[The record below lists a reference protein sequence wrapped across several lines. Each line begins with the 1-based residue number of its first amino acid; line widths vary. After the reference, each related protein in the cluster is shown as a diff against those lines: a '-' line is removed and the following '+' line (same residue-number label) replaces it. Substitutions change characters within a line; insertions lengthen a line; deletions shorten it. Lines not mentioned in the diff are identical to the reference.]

1 MSNIQKSLGDEI
13 VWRPSEKLRRESR
26 MQAFLDQVE
35 LPDRAALCARADAD
49 PQWYWDALLKFLD
62 IRFYKPY
69 SQVLDTSKGIQWP
82 VWCVDGTTNV
92 VFNCIDKHR
101 GTPIWEKVWIKWEG
115 EDGETRSLT
124 YQDMDGEICRFAA
137 ALKARGIG
145 KGDVVGLYLPMLP
158 ESYAAMF
165 AIMKVGAAVLPLFSG
180 FGPQPIAVR
189 LNDAE
194 AKAVVTVDGTLRRGS
209 EGAMKAVLDE
219 ALYQCSTVCDVF
231 VVERLG
237 DRIDC
242 PMTEGRDHWWHEETA
257 CKPTDTPTEEM
268 SAEDMAFLVYTSGT
282 TGKPKGVIAT
292 HCGSIGKLALDI
304 GLCFDFKASD
314 RMMWVSDMGW
324 VVGPFTGLATS
335 FFGGSL
341 VVAEGT
347 PDYPDTTRHWRLIQ
361 EYDVTWLGIAP
372 TTVRGMMRYG
382 DEVSNFDYS
391 KLRIMASTGEPW
403 TEDAWRWLFQ
413 RVGDERLPILNYC
426 GGTECF
432 GGIISS
438 GILEPMKPGTFSGP
452 MPGTGAKVVD
462 VDGNP
467 ATPGM
472 LGELVM
478 TTPSIGNTRGL
489 WRDDDRY
496 LDGYW
501 SMYGDKWRQGDWAM
515 IDEDGYWH
523 VTGRSDDVINISG
536 KRTGPTEIEGALM
549 SSGRISEAAVIG
561 VPDPVK
567 GAALCCVC
575 VPMPGEEG
583 NDGLR
588 GILSNAV
595 TDALG
600 RSYRPRDIL
609 FVSDLPKTR
618 NMKIMRRVVR
628 SVVLGDPAGDLSSL
642 VNPEAVE
649 ELRVRTS
656 DSN

>member
-1 MSNIQKSLGDEI
+1 MTDRETTGSI
-13 VWRPSEKLRRESR
+13 VWRPSDELRCESR
-26 MQAFLDQVE
+26 MQAFLDQAG
-35 LPDRAALCARADAD
+35 LPDRAALCERADAD
-49 PQWYWDALLKFLD
+49 PAWYWNALLKFLD

-92 VFNCIDKHR
+92 VLNCIDKHR
-101 GTPIWEKVWIKWEG
+101 GTEIWDKAWIEWEG
-115 EDGETRSLT
+115 EDGATRSLT
-124 YQDMDGEICRFAA
+124 YADMDAEICRFAA

-145 KGDVVGLYLPMLP
+145 KGDVVGLYLPMLS
-158 ESYAAMF
+158 ESFAAMF
-165 AIMKVGAAVLPLFSG
+165 AIMKIGAVVLPLFSG

-194 AKAVVTVDGTLRRGS
+194 AKAVVTADGTLRRGS

-219 ALYQCSTVCDVF
+219 ALAECPTVRDVF
-231 VVERLG
+231 VVARLG
-237 DRIDC
+237 DRIAC
-242 PMTEGRDHWWHEETA
+242 PMTEGRDHWWHEATA
-257 CKPTDTPTEEM
+257 GQPTDTPTEEM
-268 SAEDMAFLVYTSGT
+268 DAEDMAFLVYTSGT
-282 TGKPKGVIAT
+282 TGKPKGVVAT
-292 HCGSIGKLALDI
+292 HCGSISKLALDI
-304 GLCFDFKASD
+304 GLCFDFKQTD

-347 PDYPDTTRHWRLIQ
+347 PDYPDTTRHWRLMQ
-361 EYDVTWLGIAP
+361 DYGVTWLGIAP

-382 DEVSNFDYS
+382 DEVEEFDYS

-403 TEDAWRWLFQ
+403 TEDAWRWLFE
-413 RVGDERLPILNYC
+413 RVGGGRSPILNYC

-452 MPGTGAKVVD
+452 MPGTGAQVVD
-462 VDGNP
+462 ADGNP
-467 ATPGM
+467 APPGV

-489 WRDDDRY
+489 WRDDERY

-515 IDEDGYWH
+515 IDEDGYWY

-575 VPMPGEEG
+575 VPMPGEAS
-583 NDGLR
+583 DDKLR
-588 GILSNAV
+588 GALSNAV

-628 SVVLGDPAGDLSSL
+628 SVVLGETAGDLSSL

-649 ELRVRTS
+649 ELRARTS
-656 DSN
+656 ETSA

>member
-1 MSNIQKSLGDEI
+1 MTDIETTGSI
-13 VWRPSEKLRRESR
+13 VWRPSDELRCESR
-26 MQAFLDQVE
+26 MQAFLDQAG
-35 LPDRAALCARADAD
+35 LPDRAVLCERADAD
-49 PQWYWDALLKFLD
+49 PAWYWNALLKFLD

-69 SQVLDTSKGIQWP
+69 SQILDTSKGIQWP

-92 VFNCIDKHR
+92 VLNCIDKHR
-101 GTPIWEKVWIKWEG
+101 GTEIWDKVWIEWEG
-115 EDGETRSLT
+115 EDGATRSLT
-124 YQDMDGEICRFAA
+124 YADMDAEICRFAA

-145 KGDVVGLYLPMLP
+145 KGDVVGLYLPMLS
-158 ESYAAMF
+158 ESFAAMF
-165 AIMKVGAAVLPLFSG
+165 AIMKIGAAVLPLFSG

-189 LNDAE
+189 LNDAK

-219 ALYQCSTVCDVF
+219 ALAECPTVRDVF
-231 VVERLG
+231 VVARLG
-237 DRIDC
+237 DRIAC
-242 PMTEGRDHWWHEETA
+242 PMTEGRDHWWHEATA
-257 CKPTDTPTEEM
+257 GQPTDTPTEEM
-268 SAEDMAFLVYTSGT
+268 DAEDMAFLVYTSGT
-282 TGKPKGVIAT
+282 TGKPKGVVAT
-292 HCGSIGKLALDI
+292 HCGSISKLALDI
-304 GLCFDFKASD
+304 GLCFDFKQTD

-341 VVAEGT
+341 IVAEGT
-347 PDYPDTTRHWRLIQ
+347 PDYPDTTRHWRLMQ
-361 EYDVTWLGIAP
+361 DYGVTWLGIAP

-382 DEVSNFDYS
+382 DEVEGFDYS

-403 TEDAWRWLFQ
+403 TEDAWRWLFE
-413 RVGDERLPILNYC
+413 RVGGGRSPILNYC

-452 MPGTGAKVVD
+452 MPGTGAQIVD
-462 VDGNP
+462 ADGNP
-467 ATPGM
+467 APPGV

-489 WRDDDRY
+489 WRDDERY

-515 IDEDGYWH
+515 IDEDGYWY

-575 VPMPGEEG
+575 VPMPGEAS
-583 NDGLR
+583 DDKLR
-588 GILSNAV
+588 GALSNAV

-628 SVVLGDPAGDLSSL
+628 SVVLGEPAGDLSSL

-649 ELRVRTS
+649 ELRARTS
-656 DSN
+656 EMSA

>member
-1 MSNIQKSLGDEI
+1 MTDIETTGSI
-13 VWRPSEKLRRESR
+13 VWRPSDELRCESR
-26 MQAFLDQVE
+26 MQAFLDQAG
-35 LPDRAALCARADAD
+35 LPDRAALCERADAD
-49 PQWYWDALLKFLD
+49 PAWYWNALLKFLD

-69 SQVLDTSKGIQWP
+69 SQILDTSKGIQWP

-92 VFNCIDKHR
+92 VLNCIDKHR
-101 GTPIWEKVWIKWEG
+101 GTEIWDKVWIEWEG
-115 EDGETRSLT
+115 EDGATRSLT
-124 YQDMDGEICRFAA
+124 YADMDAEICRFAA

-145 KGDVVGLYLPMLP
+145 KGDVVGLYLPMLS
-158 ESYAAMF
+158 ESFAAMF
-165 AIMKVGAAVLPLFSG
+165 AIMKIGAVVLPLFSG

-189 LNDAE
+189 LNDAK

-219 ALYQCSTVCDVF
+219 ALAECPTVRDVF
-231 VVERLG
+231 VVARLG
-237 DRIDC
+237 DRIAC
-242 PMTEGRDHWWHEETA
+242 PMTEGRDHWWHEATA
-257 CKPTDTPTEEM
+257 GQPTDTPTEEM
-268 SAEDMAFLVYTSGT
+268 DAEDMAFLVYTSGT
-282 TGKPKGVIAT
+282 TGKPKGVVAT
-292 HCGSIGKLALDI
+292 HCGSISKLALDI
-304 GLCFDFKASD
+304 GLCFDFKQTD

-341 VVAEGT
+341 IVAEGT
-347 PDYPDTTRHWRLIQ
+347 PDYPDTTRHWRLMQ
-361 EYDVTWLGIAP
+361 DYGVTWLGIAP

-382 DEVSNFDYS
+382 DEVEGFDYS

-403 TEDAWRWLFQ
+403 TEDAWRWLFE
-413 RVGDERLPILNYC
+413 RVGGGRSPILNYC

-452 MPGTGAKVVD
+452 MPGTGAQIVD
-462 VDGNP
+462 ADGNP
-467 ATPGM
+467 APPGV

-489 WRDDDRY
+489 WRDDERY

-515 IDEDGYWH
+515 IDEDGYWY

-575 VPMPGEEG
+575 VPMPGEAS
-583 NDGLR
+583 DDKLR
-588 GILSNAV
+588 GALSNAV

-628 SVVLGDPAGDLSSL
+628 SVVLGEPAGDLSSL

-649 ELRVRTS
+649 ELRARTLETS
-656 DSN
+656 A

>member
-1 MSNIQKSLGDEI
+1 MTDIETTGSI
-13 VWRPSEKLRRESR
+13 VWRPSDELRCESR
-26 MQAFLDQVE
+26 MQAFLDQAG
-35 LPDRAALCARADAD
+35 LPDRAALCERADAD
-49 PQWYWDALLKFLD
+49 PAWYWNALLKFLD

-69 SQVLDTSKGIQWP
+69 SQILDTSKGIQWP

-92 VFNCIDKHR
+92 VLNCIDKHR
-101 GTPIWEKVWIKWEG
+101 GTEIWDKVWIEWEG
-115 EDGETRSLT
+115 EDGATRSLT
-124 YQDMDGEICRFAA
+124 YADMDAEICRFAA

-145 KGDVVGLYLPMLP
+145 KGDVVGLYLPMLS
-158 ESYAAMF
+158 ESFAAMF
-165 AIMKVGAAVLPLFSG
+165 AIMKIGAVVLPLFSG

-194 AKAVVTVDGTLRRGS
+194 AKAVVTADGTLRRGS

-219 ALYQCSTVCDVF
+219 ALAECPTVRDVF
-231 VVERLG
+231 VVARLG
-237 DRIDC
+237 DRIAC
-242 PMTEGRDHWWHEETA
+242 PMTEGRDHWWHEATA
-257 CKPTDTPTEEM
+257 GQPTDTPTEEM
-268 SAEDMAFLVYTSGT
+268 DAEDMAFLVYTSGT
-282 TGKPKGVIAT
+282 TGKPKGVVAT
-292 HCGSIGKLALDI
+292 HCGSISKLALDI
-304 GLCFDFKASD
+304 GLCFDFKQTD

-347 PDYPDTTRHWRLIQ
+347 PDYPDTTRHWRLMQ
-361 EYDVTWLGIAP
+361 DYGVTWLGIAP

-382 DEVSNFDYS
+382 DEVEEFDYS

-403 TEDAWRWLFQ
+403 TEDAWRWLFE
-413 RVGDERLPILNYC
+413 RVGGGRSPILNYC

-452 MPGTGAKVVD
+452 MPGTGAQVVD
-462 VDGNP
+462 ADGNP
-467 ATPGM
+467 APPGV

-489 WRDDDRY
+489 WRDDERY

-515 IDEDGYWH
+515 IDEDGYWY

-575 VPMPGEEG
+575 VPMPGEAS
-583 NDGLR
+583 DDKLR
-588 GILSNAV
+588 GALSNAV

-628 SVVLGDPAGDLSSL
+628 SVVLGEPAGDLSSL

-649 ELRVRTS
+649 ELRARTS
-656 DSN
+656 ETSA

>member
-1 MSNIQKSLGDEI
+1 MTDRETTGSI
-13 VWRPSEKLRRESR
+13 VWRPSDELRRESR
-26 MQAFLDQVE
+26 MQAFLDQAG
-35 LPDRAALCARADAD
+35 LPDRAALCERADAD
-49 PQWYWDALLKFLD
+49 PAWYWNALLKFLD

-69 SQVLDTSKGIQWP
+69 SQILDTSKGIQWP

-92 VFNCIDKHR
+92 VLNCIDKHR
-101 GTPIWEKVWIKWEG
+101 GTEIWDKAWIEWEG
-115 EDGETRSLT
+115 EDGATRSLT
-124 YQDMDGEICRFAA
+124 YADMDAEICRFAA

-145 KGDVVGLYLPMLP
+145 KGDVVGLYLPMLS
-158 ESYAAMF
+158 ESFAAMF
-165 AIMKVGAAVLPLFSG
+165 AIMKIGAAVLPLFSG

-194 AKAVVTVDGTLRRGS
+194 AKAVVTADGTLRRGS

-219 ALYQCSTVCDVF
+219 ALAECPTVRDVF
-231 VVERLG
+231 VVARLG
-237 DRIDC
+237 DRIAC
-242 PMTEGRDHWWHEETA
+242 PMTEGRDHWWHEATA
-257 CKPTDTPTEEM
+257 GQPTDTPTEEM
-268 SAEDMAFLVYTSGT
+268 DAEDMAFLVYTSGT
-282 TGKPKGVIAT
+282 TGKPKGVVAT
-292 HCGSIGKLALDI
+292 HCGSISKLALDI
-304 GLCFDFKASD
+304 GLCFDFKQTD

-347 PDYPDTTRHWRLIQ
+347 PDYPDTTRHWRLMQ
-361 EYDVTWLGIAP
+361 DYGVTWLGIAP

-382 DEVSNFDYS
+382 DEVEGFDYS

-403 TEDAWRWLFQ
+403 TEDAWRWLFE
-413 RVGDERLPILNYC
+413 RVGGGRSPILNYC

-452 MPGTGAKVVD
+452 MPGTGAQVVD
-462 VDGNP
+462 ADGNP
-467 ATPGM
+467 APPGV

-489 WRDDDRY
+489 WRDDERY

-515 IDEDGYWH
+515 IDEDGYWY

-575 VPMPGEEG
+575 VPMPGEASDDE
-583 NDGLR
+583 LR
-588 GILSNAV
+588 GALSNAV

-628 SVVLGDPAGDLSSL
+628 SVVLGEPAGDLSSL

-649 ELRVRTS
+649 ELRARTS
-656 DSN
+656 ETSA

>member
-1 MSNIQKSLGDEI
+1 MRSADEQDGDI
-13 VWRPSEKLRRESR
+13 VWRPSEKLRRDSR
-26 MQAFLDQVE
+26 MQAFLDRVG
-35 LPDRAALCARADAD
+35 LADRNALCARADAD
-49 PQWYWDALLKFLD
+49 PAWYWDALLEF
-62 IRFYKPY
+62 IEFRFYQPY
-69 SQVLDTSKGIQWP
+69 SQVLDTSKGTQWP
-82 VWCVDGTTNV
+82 AWCVGGTTNIV
-92 VFNCIDKHR
+92 LNCIDKHR
-101 GTPIWEKVWIKWEG
+101 DTAVWNKVWIEWEG
-115 EDGETRSLT
+115 EDGATRSLT
-124 YQDMDGEICRFAA
+124 YKDMDAEICRFAA

-165 AIMKVGAAVLPLFSG
+165 AIMKIGAAVLPLFSG
-180 FGPQPIAVR
+180 YGPQPIAVR

-194 AKAVVTVDGTLRRGS
+194 AVAVVTADGTLRRGS
-209 EGAMKAVLDE
+209 AVAMKATLDE
-219 ALYQCSTVCDVF
+219 ALADCPTVKDVF

-237 DRIDC
+237 DRIAC
-242 PMTEGRDHWWHEETA
+242 PMAEGRDVWWHAAVAGQAADTA
-257 CKPTDTPTEEM
+257 TEEM
-268 SAEDMAFLVYTSGT
+268 GAEDMAFLVYTSGT
-282 TGKPKGVIAT
+282 TGKPKGVVAT
-292 HCGSIGKLALDI
+292 HCGSLAKLALDI
-304 GLCFDFKASD
+304 GVCFDFKQSD

-347 PDYPDTTRHWRLIQ
+347 PDYPDTTRHWRLMQ
-361 EYDVTWLGIAP
+361 DYGVTWLGIAP

-382 DEVSNFDYS
+382 DEVDGFDYS

-403 TEDAWRWLFQ
+403 TEDAWRWLFE
-413 RVGDERLPILNYC
+413 RVGETKLPILNYC

-432 GGIISS
+432 GGIIASA
-438 GILEPMKPGTFSGP
+438 ILEPMKPGCFSGAI
-452 MPGTGAKVVD
+452 PGTGAMVVD
-462 VDGNP
+462 AEGNP
-467 ATPGM
+467 AAPGV

-478 TTPSIGNTRGL
+478 TTPSIGNTRSL
-489 WRDDDRY
+489 WRDDERY
-496 LDGYW
+496 LDNYW

-515 IDEDGYWH
+515 IDEEGYWF

-575 VPMPGEEG
+575 VPMPGEAAD
-583 NDGLR
+583 DGLR
-588 GILSNAV
+588 GALSNAV
-595 TDALG
+595 TEALG

-628 SVVLGDPAGDLSSL
+628 SVVLGEPAGDLSSL
-642 VNPEAVE
+642 VNPEVVE
-649 ELRVRTS
+649 ELRTVTS
-656 DSN
+656 DTV